1 MGHYANDAGTVI
13 MANNAFLDLVKSI
26 PTRKTSK
33 ILHIENKST
42 VPVQYETLG
51 SAGFD
56 IPNNET
62 EQVILQPLGFV
73 HIHTGLYIDH
83 SYDYLPTIIDGVT
96 LYPEIQIRSRS
107 GHSRKFQVFVLNS
120 PGTIDQDYTHEIG
133 VFLFNLGKDPIII
146 NPGDRV
152 AQGVHSFIAK
162 AGSVG
167 QSASLRAGG
176 WGSTG

>member
-1 MGHYANDAGTVI
+1 
-13 MANNAFLDLVKSI
+13 MANNAFLNLIASI
-26 PTRKTSK
+26 PTRKESQV
-33 ILHIENKST
+33 LHLENKSNFK
-42 VPVQYETLG
+42 VQYETIG

-56 IPNNET
+56 LPSNE
-62 EQVILQPLGFV
+62 EDRVVLQPMKFA

-83 SYDYLPTIIDGVT
+83 SYDYISTNIDGVS

-162 AGSVG
+162 AGSVAI
-167 QSASLRAGG
+167 SAKIRTGG
-176 WGSTG
+176 WGST